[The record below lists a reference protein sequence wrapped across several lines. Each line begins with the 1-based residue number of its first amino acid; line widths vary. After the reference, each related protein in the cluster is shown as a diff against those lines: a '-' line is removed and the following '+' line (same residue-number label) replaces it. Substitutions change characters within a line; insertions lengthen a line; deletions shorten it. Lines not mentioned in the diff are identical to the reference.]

1 MLADCIS
8 KRHST
13 FKEAAAEGRAMKA
26 KFTMLTHFSQRYC
39 KLPILEEIEAETMN
53 NLGIA
58 FDGMAVRPATFE
70 YVRLMYPALK
80 AVYAE
85 AIRDMELQQGK
96 MSNKN
101 YTEAIAESLAA
112 GMGNGKSSASV
123 PKKKLKLDT

>member
-13 FKEAAAEGRAMKA
+13 FTEAAAEGRAMQA

-39 KLPILEEIEAETMN
+39 KLPMLEEIEAETMN

-85 AIRDMELQQGK
+85 AIRDMEFQQGK
-96 MSNKN
+96 MSSKS
-101 YTEAIAESLAA
+101 YTEVIAESLAA
-112 GMGNGKSSASV
+112 EMGSGKSSISV
-123 PKKKLKLDT
+123 PKKKLKLDS

>member
-13 FKEAAAEGRAMKA
+13 FTEAAAEGRAMQA

-39 KLPILEEIEAETMN
+39 KLPMLDEIEAETMN

-58 FDGMAVRPATFE
+58 FDGMAVRPSNFE

-80 AVYAE
+80 AIYAE
-85 AIRDMELQQGK
+85 AIRDMEIQQGK
-96 MSNKN
+96 QSNKN
-101 YTEAIAESLAA
+101 YAEVIAESLSAE
-112 GMGNGKSSASV
+112 MGNGKSSGFV
-123 PKKKLKLDT
+123 PKKKLKLDS